1 MQHTSHDLNPKVATA
16 GKTLNFFGVGA
27 MWGSRIQHPQTPSSD
42 RHQLA
47 AAVEHA
53 QHPDPIT

>member
-1 MQHTSHDLNPKVATA
+1 VATA

-27 MWGSRIQHPQTPSSD
+27 MWGSRIQHPQSPLIG

-47 AAVEHA
+47 AAVKHA
-53 QHPDPIT
+53 RNPNPIT